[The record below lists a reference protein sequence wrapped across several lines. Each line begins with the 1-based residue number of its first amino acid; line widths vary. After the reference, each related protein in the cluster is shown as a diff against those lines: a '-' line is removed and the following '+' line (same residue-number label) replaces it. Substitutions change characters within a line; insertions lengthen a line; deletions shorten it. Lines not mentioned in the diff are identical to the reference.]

1 MRTNQKCFTLIE
13 IMTVIAIIA
22 ILSGILFPVLGT
34 IQERSKVSETQ
45 TIVVGVKTAIDMFA
59 MSNNYL
65 PYPGESTDDD
75 KAIDG
80 WKSGQNNINQMTP
93 DAEYY
98 DFFDILTYSNHTN
111 SSSSPAEKIKSY
123 NPKHERYLDAPKR
136 YFTNS
141 KNSDQYK
148 DSIRDSWNRPLY
160 IVLDL
165 NQDGK
170 VEVTKK
176 YNIEGNF
183 VTSAVVFSLGS
194 QDSEKISKADVN
206 EYISSIGD

>member
-65 PYPGESTDDD
+65 PYPGESTDND

-80 WKSGQNNINQMTP
+80 WASGQNNINRMTP
-93 DAEYY
+93 SDDYY
-98 DFFDILTYSNHTN
+98 EFFDILTYSNYKN
-111 SSSSPAEKIKSY
+111 SSSTPTEKTKGY

-136 YFTNS
+136 YFRDS
-141 KNSDQYK
+141 KNSDEYK

-194 QDSEKISKADVN
+194 QDDEKISKADVN